1 MDCRGNGWTSYT
13 MLHSYI
19 LYKAKKSISL
29 LKRLILAPWMSVYII
44 RDFFI
49 FGISD
54 VFSQFYHNI
63 FDFYWMLWCFFVC
76 FRFHL
81 SHKLWVYSLITTT
94 LLFFLKCCGDVPQNI
109 NFFNYWGTFSKL
121 TRSFSQ
127 HTVYVICNCTPLY
140 TFSCFLGYIFS
151 NPCLFYAT

>member
-29 LKRLILAPWMSVYII
+29 LKRLILAPWMIVYII
-44 RDFFI
+44 QGVFI
-49 FGISD
+49 LEFLTY
-54 VFSQFYHNI
+54 FHN
-63 FDFYWMLWCFFVC
+63 F
-76 FRFHL
+76 
-81 SHKLWVYSLITTT
+81 TTT
-94 LLFFLKCCGDVPQNI
+94 FLIFIECCGDVPQNI
-109 NFFNYWGTFSKL
+109 NFFNYRGTFFKL

-127 HTVYVICNCTPLY
+127 HTVYVICDCTPLY

>member
-1 MDCRGNGWTSYT
+1 

-29 LKRLILAPWMSVYII
+29 LKRLILAPWMIVYII
-44 RDFFI
+44 QGVFI
-49 FGISD
+49 LKFLTYFHNFTTTFLIFIECCGIHS
-54 VFSQFYHNI
+54 V
-63 FDFYWMLWCFFVC
+63 
-76 FRFHL
+76 
-81 SHKLWVYSLITTT
+81 ITTT

-109 NFFNYWGTFSKL
+109 NFFNYRGTFFKL

-127 HTVYVICNCTPLY
+127 HTVYVICDCTPLY